1 MNNDDKLKD
10 TFSERRK
17 RLHEIIFEADTP
29 AGKTFDV
36 ILLVFIILSILI
48 VNVESVPSINSK
60 YGTELYIFEWI
71 LTIFFT
77 IEYILRLYCSRKPL
91 KYALSLYG
99 LIDLL
104 SILPTFLSIFYA
116 GSHSLMI
123 IRALRLLRI
132 FRIFKM
138 VGFMHQGTVIAEALR
153 RSRDKIAVFL
163 FSVFILVNIIGSLM
177 YLIEGGVNDGFDS
190 IPRSIYWTIVTLTT
204 VGYGDIS
211 PITSLGQA
219 IAASVMLIGYAII
232 AVPTGIVV
240 GEVNQVSKEKHEV
253 STQVCMHCSQ
263 EGHDADAHYCKYCG
277 EHLNE

>member
-1 MNNDDKLKD
+1 MKD
-10 TFSERRK
+10 SFSDRRK
-17 RLHEIIFEADTP
+17 RLHEIIFEADTSE
-29 AGKTFDV
+29 GKTFDV

-60 YGTELYIFEWI
+60 YGDELYIFEWI

-263 EGHDADAHYCKYCG
+263 EGHDANAVYCKYCG
-277 EHLNE
+277 EHLDE